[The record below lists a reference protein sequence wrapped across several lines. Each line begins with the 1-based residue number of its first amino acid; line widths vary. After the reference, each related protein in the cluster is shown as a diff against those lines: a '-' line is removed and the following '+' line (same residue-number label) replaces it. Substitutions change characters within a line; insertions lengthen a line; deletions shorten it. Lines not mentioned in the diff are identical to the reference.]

1 MFGLSSSI
9 LKWAIGIAVALFIC
23 AAGYFAV
30 HTFTSTVKQNGQLQ
44 ATNVTLKADAAKATS
59 ATEVAVKK
67 LDQLDTITQEKQAS
81 EQAIHKDN
89 AAFKR
94 QREALAASSP
104 VVQAWAS
111 EPVPASV
118 VLSLCERTAV
128 RSPDC
133 HRDQDGA
140 NPQVPDS
147 ANASSG
153 VQAGH

>member
-23 AAGYFAV
+23 ASAYFAV

-44 ATNVTLKADAAKATS
+44 ATNVTLKADSAKASS
-59 ATEVAVKK
+59 ATEVAVQK
-67 LDQLDTITQEKQAS
+67 LSQLDTITQEKQAS

-89 AAFKR
+89 AAFKH
-94 QREALAASSP
+94 QREALASSSP
-104 VVQAWAS
+104 VVKAWAD
-111 EPVPASV
+111 EPVPSAV

-133 HRDQDGA
+133 HRNENGS

-153 VQAGH
+153 VQAGN

>member
-1 MFGLSSSI
+1 MFGLTSSVI
-9 LKWAIGIAVALFIC
+9 KWAIGIAVALFIC
-23 AAGYFAV
+23 AAAFFAV

-44 ATNVTLKADAAKATS
+44 ATNVTLKANSVKASS
-59 ATEVAVKK
+59 ATEVAVQK
-67 LDQLDTITQEKQAS
+67 LSQLDTITQEKQAS

-89 AAFKR
+89 AAFKH
-94 QREALAASSP
+94 QREVLAASSP
-104 VVQAWAS
+104 VVKAWAD
-111 EPVPASV
+111 EPVPSAV

-133 HRDQDGA
+133 HRDQNGS
-140 NPQVPDS
+140 NPQVADS